1 MIAMQRFSYVDEPGA
16 SETEGMYLFT
26 DLDDAYLGLAK
37 TVDGQYVAIYSKEKI
52 INLLKFRDGLSS
64 VEASRVFHNDIE
76 SQNSGPGTPL
86 ILNDCCDF
94 V

>member
-1 MIAMQRFSYVDEPGA
+1 MIAMQRFGQINDG
-16 SETEGMYLFT
+16 ETTDCEGMYLFK

-37 TVDGQYVAIYSKEKI
+37 TVDGPYVAIYSKEKI

-64 VEASRVFHNDIE
+64 VEAARVFHDNIQ

-86 ILNDCCDF
+86 ILNDCCD
-94 V
+94 